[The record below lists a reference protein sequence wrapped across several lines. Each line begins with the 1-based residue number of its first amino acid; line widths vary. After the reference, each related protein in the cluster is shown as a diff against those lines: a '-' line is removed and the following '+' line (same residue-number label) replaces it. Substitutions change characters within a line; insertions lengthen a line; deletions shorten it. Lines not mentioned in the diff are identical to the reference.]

1 MENKKVLT
9 IQDISC
15 YGSCSTTVALPVL
28 SAFGIE
34 TAILPSAILST
45 HTSGF
50 KNFTVLDLT
59 DEMPKI
65 INHWI
70 DEGIKFDAI
79 YTGYIGDIRQFDYIL
94 ECKERLLNDNGLFI
108 VDPAMA
114 DNGKLYPALNQ
125 DIVEGMKK
133 IVSIADYILP
143 NITEACFLTNT
154 EYKEEQDDMFINE
167 LLAELY
173 RMGAK
178 NVILTG
184 VMDDPYSIG
193 ATSYDGMQK
202 TTVIKEKVEQSYHGT
217 GDIFSSIVVAN
228 ILNGVDIKTNLDIA
242 TDFIIDSIYNTMDDP
257 YHSYGVKYEP
267 ILKKYVNKV

>member
-15 YGSCSTTVALPVL
+15 YGGCSTTVALPIL

-45 HTSGF
+45 YTAGF

-70 DEGIKFDAI
+70 EEGIKFDAI
-79 YTGYIGDIRQFDYIL
+79 YTGYIGDVRQFDYIL
-94 ECKERLLNDNGLFI
+94 ECKDKLLNEGGLFI

-114 DNGKLYPALNQ
+114 DNGKLYPALND
-125 DIVEGMKK
+125 DIVEGMKR
-133 IVSIADYILP
+133 IVSQADYILP
-143 NITEACFLTNT
+143 NITEACFLTGDK
-154 EYKEEQDDMFINE
+154 YQEEQDDYFVNE
-167 LLAELY
+167 LIADLY

-178 NVILTG
+178 HVILTG
-184 VMDDPYSIG
+184 VSDGPDSLG
-193 ATSYDGMQK
+193 AVSYDGLTK
-202 TTVIKEKVEQSYHGT
+202 TTILKEWVEKSYHGT

-228 ILNGVDIKTNLDIA
+228 ILNGVDIKTNLDMA
-242 TDFIIDSIYNTMDDP
+242 TDFIIDSIYNTIDDDNHP
-257 YHSYGVKYEP
+257 YGVKYEP
-267 ILKKYVNKV
+267 ILKKYVNKI

>member
-45 HTSGF
+45 HTLGF

-70 DEGIKFDAI
+70 EEGIKFDAI

-133 IVSIADYILP
+133 IVSVADYIIP

-178 NVILTG
+178 HVILTG

-267 ILKKYVNKV
+267 ILKKYVNKA